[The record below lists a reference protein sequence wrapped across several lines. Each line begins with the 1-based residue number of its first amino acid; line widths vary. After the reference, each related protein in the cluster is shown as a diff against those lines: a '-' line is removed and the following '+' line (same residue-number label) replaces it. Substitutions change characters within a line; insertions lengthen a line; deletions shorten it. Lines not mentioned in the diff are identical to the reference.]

1 MGKPKYNTW
10 CGLSFERLCFAHLP
24 QIKQKLGISG
34 VSTKTYSFYS
44 KDAQIDMVIERG
56 DNVIDIFEMKYSGS
70 PFAITK
76 KYSDELNNKIS
87 TFRASVK
94 KRMSI
99 HLVVVTSDGLQ
110 QNEYAASLV
119 QNTILLDDL
128 FCI

>member
-1 MGKPKYNTW
+1 M
-10 CGLSFERLCFAHLP
+10 
-24 QIKQKLGISG
+24 
-34 VSTKTYSFYS
+34 
-44 KDAQIDMVIERG
+44 
-56 DNVIDIFEMKYSGS
+56 IDIFEMKYSGS

-99 HLVVVTSDGLQ
+99 HLVLVTSDGLQ